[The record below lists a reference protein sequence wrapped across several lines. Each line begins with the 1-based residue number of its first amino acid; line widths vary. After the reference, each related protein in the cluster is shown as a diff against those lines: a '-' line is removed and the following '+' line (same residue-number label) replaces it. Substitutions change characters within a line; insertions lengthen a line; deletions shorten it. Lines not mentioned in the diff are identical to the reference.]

1 MAGPGAAA
9 GHSLPGHSRLAW
21 PEAANLSLPVS
32 SCFEG
37 LPACPACAGL
47 PWDRKPQWG
56 LPEAQVQDYRVQG
69 FRIWDWLTAC
79 PSCAGLP
86 WEREPHGGLPEAQVQ
101 DYRVWGFRI
110 WDWLTACPSCAGL
123 PWERTPHW
131 GLLEVQVQDH
141 RV

>member
-9 GHSLPGHSRLAW
+9 GHSLPGHSRLAR
-21 PEAANLSLPVS
+21 PEAPNLGLPAS
-32 SCFEG
+32 RAC

-47 PWDRKPQWG
+47 PWERTPHWG

-69 FRIWDWLTAC
+69 FRVWDWLTAC

-86 WEREPHGGLPEAQVQ
+86 WEREPQWGLPEAQVQ
-101 DYRVWGFRI
+101 DYRVQ
-110 WDWLTACPSCAGL
+110 GL
-123 PWERTPHW
+123 
-131 GLLEVQVQDH
+131 